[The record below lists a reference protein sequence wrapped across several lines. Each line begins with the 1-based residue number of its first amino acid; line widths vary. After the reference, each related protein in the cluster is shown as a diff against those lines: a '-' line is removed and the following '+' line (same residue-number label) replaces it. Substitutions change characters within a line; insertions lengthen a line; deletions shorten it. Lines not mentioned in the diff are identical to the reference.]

1 MMPVPSTLKAY
12 IIATCIIATCITAM
26 GCLGRLHARH
36 RLEELAV
43 PVITTPLKEAA
54 VTGEML
60 DEILLGNTGL
70 G

>member
-1 MMPVPSTLKAY
+1 
-12 IIATCIIATCITAM
+12 M
-26 GCLGRLHARH
+26 GCLRRLHARH

>member
-1 MMPVPSTLKAY
+1 MHDTGALNIESLYHCYMYHCYMHNGNGLPSQ
-12 IIATCIIATCITAM
+12 IACQTPP
-26 GCLGRLHARH
+26 
-36 RLEELAV
+36 V